1 MNKTW
6 KRQVFRH
13 TALYTAILMFS
24 HTGGGGGAQAQ
35 TQTQT
40 HKYAIVMNGQNLP
53 EVKWGQDYKKL
64 AQKSNE
70 RQFTH
75 TTNFHIK
82 KNVTLSFN
90 NIDEVVAEKKDVVV
104 FGTATYLPP
113 YGKVSGF
120 DADKLKKRG
129 DALGWIKTT
138 KPGLVGYSYEGV
150 TCQNNYNNASSGCPE
165 LIYKTQFSFG
175 QQGLKKKT
183 TGGLDIAED
192 KSRDNSPIYKLQDY
206 PGLGVS
212 FNLSSE
218 SLVKSIKYNKIISSF
233 SEGVTQQNGT
243 QNQHK
248 DKNLVYTTGDYQY
261 KNKYSS
267 RYVGQNEHS
276 AIAFYLN
283 AKLHLLDKKNI
294 KNIAQGK
301 TVNLGT
307 LKSYVEPTAEWK
319 NKRQNYF
326 QGNWTFEDKGTV
338 SVKLK
343 LPEVKAGRC
352 VNKNNPNPNAKA
364 PSPALTAPALWFGP
378 VQNGKVQM
386 YSASVSTYPDS
397 SSSQIFLQNLSR
409 KDDTSKPGRYSL
421 KPLSTS
427 EIKSKEPNFTG
438 RQTIIRLDGR
448 VQQIKLG
455 QSNNE
460 VVGFNG
466 NSNNA
471 TFGIV
476 SEGSFM
482 PDTSEWKKVLLPWT
496 VRVFADDSKFK
507 EFNKEEKDNKP
518 KYSQK
523 YRSRDN
529 GKRERNLGDIVNSP
543 IVAVGGYLATSA
555 NDGMVH
561 IFKKG
566 NGGDERNYSLKLSYI
581 PGTMPRKDIENKD
594 STLAKELRAFA
605 EKGYVG
611 DRYGVD
617 GGFVLRQVN
626 LNGKDH
632 VFMFGAMG
640 FGGRG
645 AYALDLTKA
654 DGSDPTKASLF
665 DVKDNGNN
673 GNNGNNR
680 VELGYTVGTPQIGK
694 THNGKYA
701 AFLASGYA
709 TKKIDDPTNKTA
721 LYVYDLENNGN
732 LIKKIEVKDGKGGL
746 SSPTLVDKDL
756 DGTVDIAYAGDR
768 GGKMYRFDL
777 SGQSPDQWTVRPIFE
792 GTKPITSAP
801 AISQLKDKRVVIFG
815 TGSDLSEEDVDNM
828 EEQYIYGIFD
838 DDTATTG
845 TVNFSGSGGGLL
857 EQVLSRDNDNKTLFL
872 TDYKRSD
879 GSGSKGWVVKLK
891 DGQRVTVKPT
901 VVLRTAFVTIRKYN
915 DGGCGAETAILGI
928 NTADGG
934 KLTKKSARPIVPD
947 ANKDVA
953 QYSGHKQTTKGKS
966 IPIGCMQKG
975 NEIVCPNGYVYDKP
989 VNVRY
994 LDEKK
999 TDGFSTTADGDA
1011 GGSGIDPAGKRSGK
1025 NNRCFSQ
1032 KGVRTLLMNDL
1043 DSLDITGPTCGMKR
1057 ISWREVFY

>member
-35 TQTQT
+35 TNTYP
-40 HKYAIVMNGQNLP
+40 YAIVMNAQKLP
-53 EVKWGQDYKKL
+53 EVKWGQQYQSLVNKE
-64 AQKSNE
+64 NT
-70 RQFTH
+70 RQVIH
-75 TTNFHIK
+75 TSGFRIK
-82 KNVTLSFN
+82 KNVSLSFN
-90 NIDEVVAEKKDVVV
+90 NTDEVVAQKNGTVV

-120 DADKLKKRG
+120 DAAKLTKRG
-129 DALGWIKTT
+129 DALDWIGTT
-138 KPGLVGYSYEGV
+138 HPGLVGYSYQGN
-150 TCQNNYNNASSGCPE
+150 TCSSGNCPDVS
-165 LIYKTQFSFG
+165 YKTQFTFG
-175 QQGLKKKT
+175 NSGLAKKT
-183 TGGLDIAED
+183 NGGGLDIYAD
-192 KSRDNSPIYKLQDY
+192 KSRDNSPIYKLQGY
-206 PGLGVS
+206 PWLGVS

-218 SLVKSIKYNKIISSF
+218 SLFESKHLKKTVSSF
-233 SEGVTQQNGT
+233 SEDVTQQNGAGS
-243 QNQHK
+243 QHK
-248 DKNLVYTTGDYQY
+248 DKNLVYTTGDGRNHGNQVHQD
-261 KNKYSS
+261 KHHA
-267 RYVGQNEHS
+267 VV
-276 AIAFYLN
+276 FYLN
-283 AKLHLLDKKNI
+283 AKLHLLDKKQI
-294 KNIAQGK
+294 KNIAQGSEL
-301 TVNLGT
+301 NLGT
-307 LKSYVEPTAEWK
+307 LKTRIEPTDAWK
-319 NKRQNYF
+319 NRHGSFFSN
-326 QGNWTFEDKGTV
+326 GNWTFEDKGTV

-352 VNKNNPNPNAKA
+352 INKPNPNPKA
-364 PSPALTAPALWFGP
+364 QALSPALTAPALWFGS

-397 SSSQIFLQNLSR
+397 SSSRIFLQNLKR
-409 KDDTSKPGRYSL
+409 KNDPNKPGRHSL
-421 KPLSTS
+421 ADLSAS
-427 EIKSKEPNFTG
+427 EIKSKEPTFTG
-438 RQTIIRLDGR
+438 RQTIIRLDGG
-448 VQQIKLG
+448 VQQIKLDK
-455 QSNNE
+455 SNE
-460 VVGFNG
+460 ATGLNG
-466 NSNNA
+466 NINNN

-476 SEGSFM
+476 KDLGVD
-482 PDTSEWKKVLLPWT
+482 PDASEWKKVLLPWT
-496 VRVFADDSKFK
+496 VRASNNDGQFNT
-507 EFNKEEKDNKP
+507 FNKEENNGKP

-529 GKRERNLGDIVNSP
+529 NKGERNLGDIVNSP
-543 IVAVGGYLATSA
+543 IVAVGEYLATSA

-561 IFKKG
+561 IFKQS
-566 NGGDERNYSLKLSYI
+566 GGDKRSYNLKLSYI
-581 PGTMPRKDIENKD
+581 PGTMPRKDIQNTE
-594 STLAKELRAFA
+594 STLAKELRTFA

-617 GGFVLRQVN
+617 GGFVLRKVER
-626 LNGKDH
+626 NGKDH

-654 DGSDPTKASLF
+654 DGSDPTAVSLF
-665 DVKDNGNN
+665 DVKNDNN
-673 GNNGNNR
+673 GKNSNNSNNS
-680 VELGYTVGTPQIGK
+680 VQLGYTVGTPQIGK
-694 THNGKYA
+694 THNDKYA

-709 TKKIDDPTNKTA
+709 TKDVNSNDNTTA
-721 LYVYDLENNGN
+721 LYVYDLESSGT
-732 LIKKIEVKDGKGGL
+732 LIKKIDVPDGKGGL

-768 GGKMYRFDL
+768 GGNMYRFDL
-777 SGQSPDQWTVRPIFE
+777 SSDNPSSWTVRTIFQ

-815 TGSDLSEEDVDNM
+815 TGSDLSEEDVDRK
-828 EEQYIYGIFD
+828 EIQHVYGIFD
-838 DDTATTG
+838 NDTNTG
-845 TVNFSGSGGGLL
+845 VAKDGQGNGLL
-857 EQVLSRDNDNKTLFL
+857 EQVLSEENKTLFL

-891 DGQRVTVKPT
+891 EGQRVTVKPT

-934 KLTKKSARPIVPD
+934 KLTKKSARPIVPE
-947 ANKDVA
+947 ANQAVA

-966 IPIGCMQKG
+966 IPIGCMEKDNG
-975 NEIVCPNGYVYDKP
+975 IVCPNGYVYDKP

-1011 GGSGIDPAGKRSGK
+1011 GGSGIDPAGKRAGK

-1057 ISWREVFY
+1057 ISWREIFY

>member
-1 MNKTW
+1 NK
-6 KRQVFRH
+6 
-13 TALYTAILMFS
+13 
-24 HTGGGGGAQAQ
+24 
-35 TQTQT
+35 
-40 HKYAIVMNGQNLP
+40 P
-53 EVKWGQDYKKL
+53 
-64 AQKSNE
+64 
-70 RQFTH
+70 
-75 TTNFHIK
+75 
-82 KNVTLSFN
+82 
-90 NIDEVVAEKKDVVV
+90 
-104 FGTATYLPP
+104 
-113 YGKVSGF
+113 
-120 DADKLKKRG
+120 
-129 DALGWIKTT
+129 
-138 KPGLVGYSYEGV
+138 
-150 TCQNNYNNASSGCPE
+150 
-165 LIYKTQFSFG
+165 
-175 QQGLKKKT
+175 
-183 TGGLDIAED
+183 
-192 KSRDNSPIYKLQDY
+192 
-206 PGLGVS
+206 
-212 FNLSSE
+212 
-218 SLVKSIKYNKIISSF
+218 
-233 SEGVTQQNGT
+233 
-243 QNQHK
+243 
-248 DKNLVYTTGDYQY
+248 
-261 KNKYSS
+261 
-267 RYVGQNEHS
+267 
-276 AIAFYLN
+276 
-283 AKLHLLDKKNI
+283 
-294 KNIAQGK
+294 
-301 TVNLGT
+301 
-307 LKSYVEPTAEWK
+307 
-319 NKRQNYF
+319 
-326 QGNWTFEDKGTV
+326 
-338 SVKLK
+338 
-343 LPEVKAGRC
+343 
-352 VNKNNPNPNAKA
+352 NPNPNKKDL
-364 PSPALTAPALWFGP
+364 SPALTAPALWFGP

-427 EIKSKEPNFTG
+427 EIKSKEPSFAG
-438 RQTIIRLDGR
+438 RQTVIRLDGG
-448 VQQIKLG
+448 VQQIKL
-455 QSNNE
+455 SRNNDE
-460 VVGFNG
+460 VVNFNV
-466 NSNNA
+466 NNGKND

-496 VRVFADDSKFK
+496 VRASNDDGRFNTV
-507 EFNKEEKDNKP
+507 NKEKNNGKP

-529 GKRERNLGDIVNSP
+529 NNRDLGDIVNSP

-561 IFKKG
+561 IFKK
-566 NGGDERNYSLKLSYI
+566 NGGGDDRNYSLKLSYI
-581 PGTMPRKDIENKD
+581 PGTMPRKDIQNTE
-594 STLAKELRAFA
+594 STLAKELRTFA

-617 GGFVLRQVN
+617 GGFVLRQVER
-626 LNGKDH
+626 NGKDH

-645 AYALDLTKA
+645 AYALDLSKI
-654 DGSDPTKASLF
+654 DSNNPTAVSLF
-665 DVKDNGNN
+665 DVKHDKNGKNSNN
-673 GNNGNNR
+673 G

-694 THNGKYA
+694 IRNGKYA

-709 TKKIDDPTNKTA
+709 TKTIDDQTNKTA
-721 LYVYDLENNGN
+721 LYVYDLESNNGTP
-732 LIKKIEVKDGKGGL
+732 IAKINVPDGKGGL

-768 GGKMYRFDL
+768 GGNMYRFDL
-777 SGQSPDQWTVRPIFE
+777 SSDNPSSWTVRTIFQ

-815 TGSDLSEEDVDNM
+815 TGSDLSEEDVDKKD
-828 EEQYIYGIFD
+828 EQYIYGIFD

-845 TVNFSGSGGGLL
+845 TVNFSGTGGGLL
-857 EQVLSRDNDNKTLFL
+857 EQVLSEENKTLFL

-879 GSGSKGWVVKLK
+879 GSGNKGWVVKLK

-901 VVLRTAFVTIRKYN
+901 VVLRTAFVTIRKYTDN
-915 DGGCGAETAILGI
+915 GCGAETAILGI

-953 QYSGHKQTTKGKS
+953 QYSGHKKTANGKS

-1011 GGSGIDPAGKRSGK
+1011 GGSGIDPDGKRSGK

-1043 DSLDITGPTCGMKR
+1043 DSLDITGPTCSMKR

>member
-1 MNKTW
+1 
-6 KRQVFRH
+6 
-13 TALYTAILMFS
+13 
-24 HTGGGGGAQAQ
+24 
-35 TQTQT
+35 
-40 HKYAIVMNGQNLP
+40 MNGQNLP
-53 EVKWGQDYKKL
+53 EVKWGRAHSSLLHK
-64 AQKSNE
+64 NNI
-70 RQFTH
+70 RQFTF
-75 TTNFHIK
+75 TNSAGIRQNRIF
-82 KNVTLSFN
+82 SFN
-90 NIDEVVAEKKDVVV
+90 NTDEVVAEKKDVVV
-104 FGTATYLPP
+104 FGAATYLPP

-120 DADKLKKRG
+120 DTAKLTERG
-129 DALGWIKTT
+129 KALNWIGTT
-138 KPGLVGYSYEGV
+138 RPGVIGYSYQGI
-150 TCQNNYNNASSGCPE
+150 TCSSSGCPE
-165 LIYKTQFSFG
+165 LNYSTQFTFG
-175 QQGLKKKT
+175 NQGLKRKT
-183 TGGLDIAED
+183 KGGLDIDED

-206 PGLGVS
+206 PWLGVS
-212 FNLSSE
+212 FNLSGE
-218 SLVKSIKYNKIISSF
+218 SSFRPRRNNRLISSF
-233 SEGVTQQNGT
+233 GEEVTQNNGA
-243 QNQHK
+243 QSPYK
-248 DKNLVYTTGDYQY
+248 DKNLVYTTADYNN
-261 KNKYSS
+261 KNNNTHQDKSHA
-267 RYVGQNEHS
+267 V
-276 AIAFYLN
+276 AFYLN
-283 AKLHLLDKKNI
+283 AKLHLLDKKQI
-294 KNIAQGK
+294 QNIAKNK
-301 TVNLGT
+301 TFNLGT
-307 LKSYVEPTAEWK
+307 LKTRIELTEEWK
-319 NKRQNYF
+319 KKNTNGILF
-326 QGNWTFEDKGTV
+326 AVNWEFKDTGTV

-352 VNKNNPNPNAKA
+352 VNKQNPNPKSQA

-378 VQNGKVQM
+378 VQNGKAEM

-397 SSSQIFLQNLSR
+397 SSSRIFLQNLKR
-409 KDDTSKPGRYSL
+409 KTDPNKPGRYSL

-427 EIKSKEPNFTG
+427 EIKSKEPSFTG
-438 RQTIIRLDGR
+438 RQTIIRLDGGVR
-448 VQQIKLG
+448 EIKLDR
-455 QSNNE
+455 SNE
-460 VVGFNG
+460 ATGLNG
-466 NSNNA
+466 NDGKNE

-496 VRVFADDSKFK
+496 VRGFADDSKFK
-507 EFNKEEKDNKP
+507 EFNKEEKNNDNKP

-523 YRSRDN
+523 YRSRDSS
-529 GKRERNLGDIVNSP
+529 KHERDLGDIVNSP
-543 IVAVGGYLATSA
+543 IVAVGEYLATSA

-566 NGGDERNYSLKLSYI
+566 NGDARNYSLKLSYI
-581 PGTMPRKDIENKD
+581 PGTMPRKDIESKD

-617 GGFVLRQVN
+617 GGFVLRQVERDR
-626 LNGKDH
+626 KTR

-654 DGSDPTKASLF
+654 DGSDPTAVSLF
-665 DVKDNGNN
+665 DVKNDNN
-673 GNNGNNR
+673 GKNSNNS
-680 VELGYTVGTPQIGK
+680 VQLGYTVGTPQIGK

-709 TKKIDDPTNKTA
+709 TKDVNSNDNTTA
-721 LYVYDLENNGN
+721 LYVYDLESSGN
-732 LIKKIEVKDGKGGL
+732 LITKIDVPGGKGGL

-768 GGKMYRFDL
+768 GGSMYRFDL
-777 SGQSPDQWTVRPIFE
+777 SSQDPKQWSARAIFK
-792 GTKPITSAP
+792 GDKPITSAP

-815 TGSDLSEEDVDNM
+815 TGSDLSEDDVLSTS
-828 EEQYIYGIFD
+828 EQYIYGIFD

-845 TVNFSGSGGGLL
+845 SVNFSGLGGGLL
-857 EQVLSRDNDNKTLFL
+857 EQELKQEGKTLFL

-879 GSGSKGWVVKLK
+879 GSGNKGWVVKLK

-901 VVLRTAFVTIRKYN
+901 VVLRTAFVTIHKYTGN
-915 DGGCGAETAILGI
+915 DKCGAETAILGI

-934 KLTKKSARPIVPD
+934 KLTKKSARPIVPAD
-947 ANKDVA
+947 NTAVA
-953 QYSGHKQTTKGKS
+953 QYSGHKKENGKS
-966 IPIGCMQKG
+966 IPIGCMWKN
-975 NEIVCPNGYVYDKP
+975 NETVCPNGYVYDKP

-999 TDGFSTTADGDA
+999 IDGFSTTADGDA

-1043 DSLDITGPTCGMKR
+1043 DSLDITGPMCGMKR